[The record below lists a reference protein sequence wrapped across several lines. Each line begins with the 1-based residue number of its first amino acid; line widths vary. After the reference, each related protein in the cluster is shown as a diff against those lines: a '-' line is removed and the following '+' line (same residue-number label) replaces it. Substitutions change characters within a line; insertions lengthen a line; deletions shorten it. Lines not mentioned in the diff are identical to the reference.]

1 MFDSLWV
8 EKYRPVHLDDLIVS
22 EDNKR
27 IISKFKDD
35 SEIPNLLF
43 AGPPGVGKTT
53 LAKILV
59 NDVLGCQYLYINAS
73 DENGIDTIRTK
84 VTQFAQTRSID
95 GNIKAII
102 LDECDGLSQDAQRAL
117 RNTMEEHAAVT
128 RFILTANYNHR
139 IIPALQS
146 RCQTLDLTPPLDG
159 CNARVSKILQSENI
173 VVDSDKSDRLEAF
186 IRRNYPDLRRIINEL
201 QKFCSNGS
209 LNINDTGKGEE
220 FARQI
225 IGLTLKG
232 HVLKVRR
239 YIIENEQRFNSDYPM
254 LLKTLFDSLDKS
266 NVADNHKKMG
276 LVIISEALYRSAFV
290 VDQEI
295 NCYSCLIQL
304 ADIGKN

>member
-8 EKYRPVHLDDLIVS
+8 EKYRPVQLDDLIVS
-22 EDNKR
+22 KDNKR

-59 NDVLGCQYLYINAS
+59 NEVLGCQYLYINAS

-159 CNARVSKILQSENI
+159 CNARVNKILQDENI
-173 VVDSDKSDRLEAF
+173 TVDNDSVNKLEAF

-209 LNINDTGKGEE
+209 LNITDTGKNEE

-239 YIIENEQRFNSDYPM
+239 YVIENEQRFNSDYPM

-266 NVADNHKKMG
+266 SVADNHKKMG
-276 LVIISEALYRSAFV
+276 LVIIAEALYRSAFV

-304 ADIGKN
+304 AGMGKN